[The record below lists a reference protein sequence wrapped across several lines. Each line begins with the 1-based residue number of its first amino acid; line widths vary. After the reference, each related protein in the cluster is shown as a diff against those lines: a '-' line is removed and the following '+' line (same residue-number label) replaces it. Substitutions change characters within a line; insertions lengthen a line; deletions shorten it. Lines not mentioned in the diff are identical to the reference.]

1 MLQKPKKLQ
10 AGDLIATASLS
21 SGMAGED
28 AFLARYLCGKSR
40 VEGLFDLKVT
50 ELPHTLKGED
60 YVHNHPEERA
70 RDLADAFMDESIKGI
85 FSCIG
90 GEDSLRMIPYIDYES
105 IRNHPKIFLGYSDS
119 TITHLICYKAG
130 IMSYY
135 GPSILAE
142 FAENGGLF
150 KYTEKWVK
158 KVLFSDEPIGEV
170 EPPAEWT
177 SEFIPWEAGNE
188 ERPRKMLPNGG
199 YEVLQGTGI
208 KRGRLLGGCMEVLEM
223 AKGTEIWPAKAE
235 WEGKLIFFETSEEKT
250 SPEML
255 RRWLRNYGVQG
266 IFEKAAGLLFAKP
279 YDEQYYEEYK
289 EVILEVVCDELGLCN
304 LPIFYNMSFGHTAPM
319 SIMPYGAMAEID
331 CEQKKFRIVESGVC

>member
-1 MLQKPKKLQ
+1 MLQKPKRLK

-21 SGMAGED
+21 SGMAGEE
-28 AFLARYLCGKSR
+28 AYLARYLCGKSR
-40 VEGLFDLKVT
+40 LEGLFGLKVT

-60 YVHNHPEERA
+60 YVYNHPEERA
-70 RDLADAFMDESIKGI
+70 RDLADAFMDESVKGI

-90 GEDSLRMIPYIDYES
+90 GEDSLRMIPHIDYES
-105 IRNHPKIFLGYSDS
+105 IQKHPKIFLGYSDS

-158 KVLFSDEPIGEV
+158 KVLFSDDPIGEV

-177 SEFIPWEAGNE
+177 SEFIPWDAGE
-188 ERPRKMLPNGG
+188 QRLRRMLPNKG

-208 KRGRLLGGCMEVLEM
+208 KRGRLLGGCLEVLEM

-250 SPEML
+250 TPEML

-266 IFEKAAGLLFAKP
+266 IFEKAVGLLFAKP

-289 EVILEVVCDELGLCN
+289 EVILEVVREELRLCD

-331 CEQKKFRIVESGVC
+331 CEQKMFRIVESGVC